1 MTTRKIIAAF
11 LVFLC
16 VPPAW
21 GGTAPLGSV
30 TLSTESAVRDTKL
43 APGSTIYSGDVISVA
58 DNGVTRVVFHG
69 GAQAEIL
76 SQSSVQISEEEGS
89 AQLVVQRGQASFRTS
104 GGSVLSA
111 RVADA
116 TVRALNAVQTFAVVQ
131 SLSETRAMVSA
142 QKGSLLLTTAQD
154 GKSYT
159 LLEGQAADLVASDD
173 PQQGQTPDPA
183 GKSQVPTI
191 RKKPVLWTVI
201 IVGAGA
207 GVAAYLLSR
216 REPKTAP
223 TNLVISPSSF

>member
-1 MTTRKIIAAF
+1 MTTRKFLAA
-11 LVFLC
+11 LLAVLC

-30 TLSTESAVRDTKL
+30 TLSTESSVRDTKL
-43 APGSTIYSGDVISVA
+43 AQGSTIYSGDVISVA
-58 DNGVTRVVFHG
+58 DKGVTRVVFHG

-76 SQSSVQISEEEGS
+76 SQSAVQISEEAGS
-89 AQLVVQRGQASFRTS
+89 PQLVVESGQASFRTS
-104 GGSVLSA
+104 GGSLLSA

-116 TVRALNAVQTFAVVQ
+116 TVRPLNAEQTYAVVR
-131 SLSETRAMVSA
+131 SLSETRAIVSA
-142 QKGSLLLTTAQD
+142 QRGSLLLTVAPE
-154 GKSYT
+154 GKTYT

-173 PQQGQTPDPA
+173 PQQGGTPNPA
-183 GKSQVPTI
+183 GKSPVPTI